1 MKKIVCGIVI
11 GMVVSTGIQASAI
24 SKRWSWQSHEVN
36 AINEI
41 GKILHEICL
50 TQQKMYSK
58 LKSIDQRLTLEND
71 QL

>member
-11 GMVVSTGIQASAI
+11 VMVVSTGIQASAI

-36 AINEI
+36 AINAV
-41 GKILHEICL
+41 GKILHEMCL
-50 TQQKMYSK
+50 TQQKMYIK
-58 LKSIDQRLTLEND
+58 LKIIYQRLTLEND

>member
-24 SKRWSWQSHEVN
+24 SKHWNWQGHEVN
-36 AINEI
+36 AINKMGE
-41 GKILHEICL
+41 ILHEMCL

>member
-11 GMVVSTGIQASAI
+11 VMVVSTGIQASAI
-24 SKRWSWQSHEVN
+24 SKQWRWEASEVN
-36 AINEI
+36 AINKI
-41 GKILHEICL
+41 GELLYEMYL